1 MKKYAFVFSNL
12 KGYRFRFSCTMVATV
27 LNGFLALLPTVI
39 IGYIVDNVLYNK
51 QGLSQSAR
59 IDRLWFYIMVFVGI
73 TLCDNYNSFYKPR
86 GLLFYRAAC
95 CSRYPFKAVCQ
106 ASDS

>member
-1 MKKYAFVFSNL
+1 
-12 KGYRFRFSCTMVATV
+12 MVATV

-73 TLCDNYNSFYKPR
+73 TLATTTIRFINREVC
-86 GLLFYRAAC
+86 LFYRAHVAD
-95 CSRYPFKAVCQ
+95 RYPFKAVCQ
-106 ASDS
+106 ASTLEFWQENLNR